1 MHSMSPRTLLRDQ
14 ADGLRHLARWLLLAV
29 PLGMVVGSSVA
40 LFLVLLDVATR
51 LRLEHPWLLW
61 GLPVAGAAVGWLYA
75 TCGRAVEAGNDL
87 IVEEIHETGG
97 GVPLRM
103 APLVLVGTVI
113 THLCGG
119 SAGREGTAVQMGGS
133 LAGALARHVPLV
145 RRDEVPLLLTAGI
158 AAGFGGVFGTPVAG
172 AIFALEVLVI
182 GRMGYGAIVPCLVA
196 AVVSDQTCL
205 AWGVTHVHY
214 HVASLMPPGMA
225 PHPPPCDWRLVGY
238 AAVGGVVFGLASV
251 LFCEAIHGARW
262 AFGRLVAAP
271 ILRPVAGGAIVI
283 ALTVLL
289 GTRDY
294 LGLGVEAAAPG
305 GVTIARAFEP
315 GGAQAWSW
323 WWKTV
328 FTAVTLGSGFK
339 GGEVTPLFFVGA
351 TLGNTL
357 ATLGGAPVDL
367 MASLG
372 FVAVFAGATHTPIAC
387 TVMAVELFGG
397 ENLLYHAVACVV
409 AYLCSGR
416 SGIYAA
422 QRGTGAK
429 TGPAPR
435 RASGHGVGEAAD
447 RRFLGRVGS
456 SPARPGQ

>member
-1 MHSMSPRTLLRDQ
+1 MTPVTLLRDQ
-14 ADGLRHLARWLLLAV
+14 VAALRHLLRWLVVAV
-29 PLGMVVGSSVA
+29 PLGVVVGSAVA
-40 LFLVLLDVATR
+40 LFLVLLEAATR

-61 GLPVAGAAVGWLYA
+61 SLPAVGAAIGWLYA
-75 TCGRAVEAGNDL
+75 TSGRAVDAGSDL
-87 IVEEIHETGG
+87 IVEEIHEPGG

-103 APLVLVGTVI
+103 APVVLVGTVL

-145 RRDEVPLLLTAGI
+145 RRDEVPTLLTAGI

-196 AVVSDQTCL
+196 ALVADQTCL
-205 AWGVTHVHY
+205 AWGIAHTHY
-214 HVASLMPPGMA
+214 HVASLMPPGAA
-225 PHPPPCDWRLVGY
+225 PHPTPCDWRLVGH

-251 LFCEAIHGARW
+251 LFAESIDGVRR
-262 AFGRLVAAP
+262 AFRRLVPVP
-271 ILRPVAGGAIVI
+271 ILRPVAGGMIVI
-283 ALTVLL
+283 ALVALL

-305 GVTIARAFEP
+305 GVTISSAFEP
-315 GGAQAWSW
+315 GGAHAWSW

-367 MASLG
+367 MAALG

-397 ENLLYHAVACVV
+397 ENVLYHAIACVA

-416 SGIYAA
+416 SGIYTAQRSDGPKTGVGLVQPVAA
-422 QRGTGAK
+422 SPRRHRGTG
-429 TGPAPR
+429 P
-435 RASGHGVGEAAD
+435 D
-447 RRFLGRVGS
+447 
-456 SPARPGQ
+456 PG

>member
-1 MHSMSPRTLLRDQ
+1 MLLRDQ
-14 ADGLRHLARWLLLAV
+14 ADGLRHLARWLLVAAL
-29 PLGMVVGSSVA
+29 LGVVVGSAVA
-40 LFLVLLDVATR
+40 LFLFLLDAATR
-51 LRLEHPWLLW
+51 LRLAHPWLLW
-61 GLPVAGAAVGWLYA
+61 GLPVAGAVVGWLSVTY
-75 TCGRAVEAGNDL
+75 GRTVDAGNDL
-87 IVEEIHETGG
+87 VIDEIHEPGG

-103 APLVLVGTVI
+103 APLVLVGTVV

-145 RRDEVPLLLTAGI
+145 RRDEVPTLLTAGI

-182 GRMGYGAIVPCLVA
+182 GRMGYAAIVPCLVA
-196 AVVSDQTCL
+196 AVMGDQTCL
-205 AWGVTHVHY
+205 AWGVAHVHY
-214 HVASLMPPGMA
+214 HVASLVPPGVA
-225 PHPPPCDWRLVGY
+225 PHPPPCDWRLVGH
-238 AAVGGVVFGLASV
+238 AAVGGVVFGLASA
-251 LFCEAIHGARW
+251 LFSEMIHGCRW
-262 AFGRLVAAP
+262 VFRCLVPAP
-271 ILRPVAGGAIVI
+271 ILRPAVGGAIVI
-283 ALTVLL
+283 ALTLLL

-294 LGLGVEAAAPG
+294 LGLGVAAAAPD
-305 GVTIARAFEP
+305 GVTISSAFEP
-315 GGAQAWSW
+315 GGAPAWSW

-367 MASLG
+367 MAALG
-372 FVAVFAGATHTPIAC
+372 FVAVFAGATHTPLAC
-387 TVMAVELFGG
+387 IVMAVELFGG
-397 ENLLYHAVACVV
+397 EHLLYHAVACVA

-422 QRGTGAK
+422 QRSGGPK
-429 TGPAPR
+429 TGPGIVLPAGAAPR
-435 RASGHGVGEAAD
+435 RHRGND
-447 RRFLGRVGS
+447 
-456 SPARPGQ
+456 PRPESQP